1 MAKSTELLQ
10 KIYDVTDHGL
20 NIITD
25 IFPEALST
33 DGKKKKFRLRTGE
46 NTPSACLKD
55 PSDKVDYWRVIDYG
69 GGEGERC
76 FSPIDIYM
84 RDKGYSKQQF
94 ALALHELMEQY
105 GVSEE
110 LSKKVNK
117 PEITKREA
125 TESEIGQPPRV
136 TTKQT
141 FSNDEL
147 AAWGPRV
154 KAEHLKELGWA
165 AVTTVV
171 TTNDKITTVKKATEH
186 YPIFVETCD
195 YIDEQGIARQFQ
207 KVYEPKNYNKAY
219 RFFIIGRLPQNYIFG
234 LNALRRKFQERGEE
248 KFPEVVI
255 VSGGSDAANC
265 LSMGYQPVWLSSE
278 TAGLREEDLKQLEKY
293 ARRIVLVPDIDAT
306 GRRIARQLALQF
318 PQLYIAWL
326 TPEDMGRLHDNRGR
340 ARKDLKDFIQLH
352 PHREDMKRLIGRA
365 QSARYWSKTED
376 KEGNTQYVIL
386 PTRLN
391 YYLAMNGFYTLKD
404 DTRKEP
410 IYIFIDGAKVRR
422 VVAKTIVNFL
432 ITQMKRE
439 GLDEVLQNKL
449 LRCRDLPTDHVSHL
463 QQRDDLDFTKS
474 SESAQKFFFRNG
486 WAEITAEGIKLRRY
500 DDLDGSYVW
509 EDTIIGH
516 DYRAYKP
523 MFKVEKLDSGGYGVE
538 ITEVPPSKFFRM
550 IVNTSRLHWRK
561 ADEGGLELT
570 EEEQLEEH
578 QCLASKLA
586 CIGYLLFGYK
596 SESEAWAPI
605 CQDSKLAESED
616 ECNGG
621 SGKSLFLKAV
631 SRLLN
636 MFYIDA
642 HVPSIVDNRFL
653 FDGVTE
659 DTDLIIVDEC
669 DRRLNFDFFF
679 GRITGDMKGEEKGNH
694 PFQIPFSKSPKIAF
708 ATNYVLHKHDASTER
723 RIWPQ
728 VFSDYYHEAT
738 RLNDYSETRSIRD
751 DLGCNLMGS
760 EYSEQDW
767 QADIAFMLQCLQLYL
782 SLPKGERRI
791 MPPLGRIGLREQMAA
806 VGKDFKSWADEF
818 LAEDG
823 GNLDC
828 ELKAEDMLAAFNAE
842 TRYGWSPKKFAQHLK
857 AYCDMAPHIHCLNPA
872 SKTGKKTD
880 GERWQKREGNGS
892 IRTMYYILSES
903 KFLTDISELKQK
915 EQPSLF

>member
-84 RDKGYSKQQF
+84 RDKNYSQEKF

-110 LSKKVNK
+110 LNKKVNK
-117 PEITKREA
+117 PEITKRDA

-147 AAWGPRV
+147 ATWGPRV

-165 AVTTVV
+165 PVTTVV
-171 TTNDKITTVKKATEH
+171 TTKDKITTIKKATEH

-207 KVYEPKNYNKAY
+207 KVYEPKNFNKGY

-352 PHREDMKRLIGRA
+352 PHREDMKRLIDRA
-365 QSARYWSKTED
+365 QSAHYWTKTED
-376 KEGNTQYVIL
+376 KEGNTQYGIL
-386 PTRLN
+386 PARLN
-391 YYLAMNGFYTLKD
+391 YYLAMNGFYTLRD
-404 DTRKEP
+404 DSRKEP
-410 IYIFIDGAKVRR
+410 IYIFIDEAKVRR

-432 ITQMKRE
+432 ITQMKRD
-439 GLDEVLQNKL
+439 GLDEALQNKL

-463 QQRDDLDFTKS
+463 QERDDLDFTKS
-474 SESAQKFFFRNG
+474 SECEQKFFFRNG
-486 WAEITAEGIKLRRY
+486 
-500 DDLDGSYVW
+500 
-509 EDTIIGH
+509 H
-516 DYRAYKP
+516 
-523 MFKVEKLDSGGYGVE
+523 
-538 ITEVPPSKFFRM
+538 
-550 IVNTSRLHWRK
+550 
-561 ADEGGLELT
+561 
-570 EEEQLEEH
+570 
-578 QCLASKLA
+578 
-586 CIGYLLFGYK
+586 
-596 SESEAWAPI
+596 
-605 CQDSKLAESED
+605 
-616 ECNGG
+616 
-621 SGKSLFLKAV
+621 
-631 SRLLN
+631 
-636 MFYIDA
+636 
-642 HVPSIVDNRFL
+642 
-653 FDGVTE
+653 
-659 DTDLIIVDEC
+659 DLI
-669 DRRLNFDFFF
+669 FK
-679 GRITGDMKGEEKGNH
+679 GRKYN
-694 PFQIPFSKSPKIAF
+694 
-708 ATNYVLHKHDASTER
+708 
-723 RIWPQ
+723 
-728 VFSDYYHEAT
+728 
-738 RLNDYSETRSIRD
+738 
-751 DLGCNLMGS
+751 
-760 EYSEQDW
+760 
-767 QADIAFMLQCLQLYL
+767 
-782 SLPKGERRI
+782 
-791 MPPLGRIGLREQMAA
+791 
-806 VGKDFKSWADEF
+806 
-818 LAEDG
+818 
-823 GNLDC
+823 
-828 ELKAEDMLAAFNAE
+828 
-842 TRYGWSPKKFAQHLK
+842 
-857 AYCDMAPHIHCLNPA
+857 
-872 SKTGKKTD
+872 
-880 GERWQKREGNGS
+880 
-892 IRTMYYILSES
+892 
-903 KFLTDISELKQK
+903 
-915 EQPSLF
+915 

>member
-1 MAKSTELLQ
+1 
-10 KIYDVTDHGL
+10 
-20 NIITD
+20 
-25 IFPEALST
+25 
-33 DGKKKKFRLRTGE
+33 
-46 NTPSACLKD
+46 
-55 PSDKVDYWRVIDYG
+55 
-69 GGEGERC
+69 
-76 FSPIDIYM
+76 
-84 RDKGYSKQQF
+84 
-94 ALALHELMEQY
+94 
-105 GVSEE
+105 
-110 LSKKVNK
+110 
-117 PEITKREA
+117 
-125 TESEIGQPPRV
+125 
-136 TTKQT
+136 
-141 FSNDEL
+141 
-147 AAWGPRV
+147 
-154 KAEHLKELGWA
+154 
-165 AVTTVV
+165 
-171 TTNDKITTVKKATEH
+171 
-186 YPIFVETCD
+186 
-195 YIDEQGIARQFQ
+195 
-207 KVYEPKNYNKAY
+207 
-219 RFFIIGRLPQNYIFG
+219 
-234 LNALRRKFQERGEE
+234 
-248 KFPEVVI
+248 
-255 VSGGSDAANC
+255 
-265 LSMGYQPVWLSSE
+265 
-278 TAGLREEDLKQLEKY
+278 
-293 ARRIVLVPDIDAT
+293 
-306 GRRIARQLALQF
+306 
-318 PQLYIAWL
+318 
-326 TPEDMGRLHDNRGR
+326 
-340 ARKDLKDFIQLH
+340 
-352 PHREDMKRLIGRA
+352 
-365 QSARYWSKTED
+365 
-376 KEGNTQYVIL
+376 
-386 PTRLN
+386 
-391 YYLAMNGFYTLKD
+391 MNGFYTLRD

-410 IYIFIDGAKVRR
+410 IYIFIDEAKVRR

-432 ITQMKRE
+432 ITQMKRD
-439 GLDEVLQNKL
+439 GLDEALQNKL

-463 QQRDDLDFTKS
+463 QERDDLDFTKS
-474 SESAQKFFFRNG
+474 SDCAQKFFFRNG
-486 WAEITAEGIKLRRY
+486 WVEVTAEGIKLRRY

-509 EDTIIGH
+509 EDTIIDH

-550 IVNTSRLHWRK
+550 IVNTSRLYWRK

-669 DRRLNFDFFF
+669 DRRLNYDFFF

-694 PFQIPFSKSPKIAF
+694 PFQIPFTKSPKIAF
-708 ATNYVLHKHDASTER
+708 ATNYVLRKHDASTER

-738 RLNDYSETRSIRD
+738 RLNDYRESRSIRD

-880 GERWQKREGNGS
+880 GERWQKYEGNSG
-892 IRTMYYILSES
+892 RKTYYYVETERKFAEDS
-903 KFLTDISELKQK
+903 KKTEPE
-915 EQPSLF
+915 EQNIQF

>member
-10 KIYDVTDHGL
+10 KIYDASDHGL
-20 NIITD
+20 DIITD
-25 IFPEALST
+25 IFPEALSA

-46 NTPSACLKD
+46 KTPSACLKD
-55 PSDKVDYWRVIDYG
+55 PSDTVHYYRVIDYG
-69 GGEGERC
+69 GGSGERC

-84 RDKGYSKQQF
+84 RDKGYTQHQF
-94 ALALHELMEQY
+94 TLALHELMEKY
-105 GVSEE
+105 NVSEE
-110 LSKKVNK
+110 LRKNVNK
-117 PEITKREA
+117 PDITSRDA
-125 TESEIGQPPRV
+125 TDSEIGQPPRLK
-136 TTKQT
+136 TKST
-141 FSNDEL
+141 FTSDDL

-154 KAEHLKELGWA
+154 KSEHLKELGWA
-165 AVTTVV
+165 AVTTVESTKDK
-171 TTNDKITTVKKATEH
+171 TTTIKQATEH

-195 YIDEQGIARQFQ
+195 YIDEQGRVRQFQ
-207 KVYEPKNYNKAY
+207 KVYEPKNFNKAF
-219 RFFIIGRLPQNYIFG
+219 RFFTIGSVPQHYIYG
-234 LNALRRKFQERGEE
+234 LSALRKKYQERGEE
-248 KFPEVVI
+248 KLPEVVI

-278 TAGLREEDLKQLEKY
+278 TADLTDEQFMQLQKY
-293 ARRIVLVPDIDAT
+293 ARRVVLIPDIDAT
-306 GRRIARQLALQF
+306 GRKAAQRLALRF

-326 TPEDMGRLHDNRGR
+326 TPEDMGRLHDNRHR

-352 PHREDMKRLIGRA
+352 PHHDDMKRLIDRA
-365 QSARYWSKTED
+365 VCTLYWTKMED
-376 KEGNTQYVIL
+376 KEGNTQYTIL
-386 PTRLN
+386 PARLN
-391 YYLAMNGFYTLKD
+391 YYLAMNGFYTLRD
-404 DTRKEP
+404 DSRKEP
-410 IYIFIDGAKVRR
+410 LYIYVDGAKVRR

-432 ITQMKRE
+432 IEQMKRD
-439 GLDEVLQNKL
+439 GLDEALQNRL

-463 QQRDDLDFTKS
+463 QERDDLDFTKCT
-474 SESAQKFFFRNG
+474 AQSQLFFFRNG
-486 WAEITAEGIKLRRY
+486 WTEVTAEGIKLRRY
-500 DDLDGSYVW
+500 SDLDGSYVW
-509 EDTIIGH
+509 EDTIIDH
-516 DYRAYKP
+516 DYRQMAP
-523 MFKVEKLDSGGYGVE
+523 MFKAERLDDGGYCVD
-538 ITEVPPSKFFRM
+538 IPSLPPSKFFQI

-561 ADEGGLELT
+561 TDEGGLELT
-570 EEEQLEEH
+570 DEEQREEH

-631 SRLLN
+631 SRLLR

-659 DTDLIIVDEC
+659 ATDLIIVDEC

-679 GRITGDMKGEEKGNH
+679 GRITGDLKGEEKGNH
-694 PFQIPFSKSPKIAF
+694 PFQIPFARSPKIAF
-708 ATNYVLHKHDASTER
+708 ATNYVLKKHDASTER

-738 RLNDYSETRSIRD
+738 RLNDYRESRSIRD

-760 EYSEQDW
+760 EYTEQDW
-767 QADIAFMLQCLQLYL
+767 QADIAFMLQCLQFYL

-823 GNLDC
+823 DNLDC

-857 AYCDMAPHIHCLNPA
+857 VYCDMAPHIHCLNPA

-880 GERWQKREGNGS
+880 GERWQKREGNS
-892 IRTMYYILSES
+892 DKKTFYYIESEH
-903 KFLTDISELKQK
+903 KFVEKTKHTETE
-915 EQPSLF
+915 EQVLLF

>member
-10 KIYDVTDHGL
+10 KIYDATDHGL

-25 IFPEALST
+25 IFPEALGSE
-33 DGKKKKFRLRTGE
+33 GKKKKFRLRTGE
-46 NTPSACLKD
+46 ITPSACLKD
-55 PSDKVDYWRVIDYG
+55 PSDKADYWRVIDYG

-84 RDKGYSKQQF
+84 RDKNYSQEKF
-94 ALALHELMEQY
+94 ALALHELMEKY

-110 LSKKVNK
+110 LNKKVNK
-117 PEITKREA
+117 PEITRRDA
-125 TESEIGQPPRV
+125 TESEIGLPPRV

-147 AAWGPRV
+147 ATWGPRV

-171 TTNDKITTVKKATEH
+171 TTYDKITTVKKATEH

-195 YIDEQGIARQFQ
+195 YIDGQGIARQFQ
-207 KVYEPKNYNKAY
+207 KVYEPKNFNKAF

-278 TAGLREEDLKQLEKY
+278 TADLREEDLKQLEKY
-293 ARRIVLVPDIDAT
+293 ARRIVLIPDIDAT
-306 GRRIARQLALQF
+306 GRRIARQLALRF
-318 PQLYIAWL
+318 PRLYVAWL

-352 PHREDMKRLIGRA
+352 PHREDMKRLIDRA
-365 QSARYWSKTED
+365 QSARYWTKTED
-376 KEGNTQYVIL
+376 KEGNTQYGIL
-386 PTRLN
+386 PARLN
-391 YYLAMNGFYTLKD
+391 YYLAMNGFYTLRD

-410 IYIFIDGAKVRR
+410 VYIFIDEAKVRR

-432 ITQMKRE
+432 ITQMKRD
-439 GLDEVLQNKL
+439 GLDEALQNKL

-463 QQRDDLDFTKS
+463 QERDDLDFTKS
-474 SESAQKFFFRNG
+474 SDCAQKFFFRNG
-486 WAEITAEGIKLRRY
+486 WVEVTVEGIKLRHY
-500 DDLDGSYVW
+500 DALDGSYVW
-509 EDTIIGH
+509 EDTIIDH
-516 DYRAYKP
+516 DYRAMAP
-523 MFKVEKLDSGGYGVE
+523 MFKVEKLDGGGYGVE

-550 IVNTSRLHWRK
+550 VVNTSRLHWRK
-561 ADEGGLELT
+561 VDEGGLELT

-659 DTDLIIVDEC
+659 HTDLIIVDEC
-669 DRRLNFDFFF
+669 DRRLNYDFFF

-694 PFQIPFSKSPKIAF
+694 PFQIPFTKSPKIAF
-708 ATNYVLHKHDASTER
+708 ATNYVLRKHDASTER

-738 RLNDYSETRSIRD
+738 RLNDYRESRSIRD

-767 QADIAFMLQCLQLYL
+767 QADIAFMLQCLQFYL

-791 MPPLGRIGLREQMAA
+791 MPPLGRIGLREQMVA

-880 GERWQKREGNGS
+880 GERWIKREPNGGQK
-892 IRTMYYILSES
+892 TCYYVES
-903 KFLTDISELKQK
+903 VQQHAIDAATVEPE
-915 EQPSLF
+915 EQTLIF